1 MWWLHVLAR
10 TVNHPQFT
18 SPSSR
23 WSLSQLHRQ
32 EPSLP
37 CPGLTDRNAARQK
50 QAAIFIPLQR
60 LKRPKRLK
68 FQHVLFEIA
77 CTLHALHWQ
86 ILHVPIQLALKGK
99 GQPSNILLMSPSFS
113 ADAPW
118 PALWIRNAKRSVCS
132 VIGIHMDKFHSTR
145 ELNWFNPICILQ
157 ISAVHVSSTSDCA
170 MLKEP
175 VLEA

>member
-1 MWWLHVLAR
+1 M
-10 TVNHPQFT
+10 T
-18 SPSSR
+18 SCANANCKPSSIHVSFFSMVTESAPSAR
-23 WSLSQLHRQ
+23 AFITLSWLDGSECCSAEASCHIYSVTAFKKAQKVKIPACSIWNCLH
-32 EPSLP
+32 
-37 CPGLTDRNAARQK
+37 
-50 QAAIFIPLQR
+50 
-60 LKRPKRLK
+60 
-68 FQHVLFEIA
+68 
-77 CTLHALHWQ
+77 LHALHWQ

-132 VIGIHMDKFHSTR
+132 VIGIHMDKIHSTR